1 MSIKRETVG
10 KIFLFGFVGCIIA
23 NIVFGFFTAFF
34 GSWEFQFS
42 TTRSVVFFT
51 LFILAIVCFI
61 IGFILS
67 PGKNNQDHEKI
78 ISFIDNYKNKQQQL
92 NNRHRRIS
100 KNYKKRTANRNI
112 NSFEKNSNIKQMDL
126 PEELNGNLP
135 HSDRLKE
142 KFGNWDC
149 SSQEMYLAMNYAY
162 NLGYDTGYDT
172 GYNHGYSAGSAS
184 HH

>member
-1 MSIKRETVG
+1 MGKYFYLVVLGGIGCFIALFVSISFFRAWE
-10 KIFLFGFVGCIIA
+10 LFDP
-23 NIVFGFFTAFF
+23 
-34 GSWEFQFS
+34 
-42 TTRSVVFFT
+42 

-78 ISFIDNYKNKQQQL
+78 ISFIDSYKNKQHRL
-92 NNRHRRIS
+92 NNRHRRTS
-100 KNYKKRTANRNI
+100 KNYKKRTTNRNI

-162 NLGYDTGYDT
+162 NLGYDTGYDD
-172 GYNHGYSAGSAS
+172 GYRAGSTS

>member
-1 MSIKRETVG
+1 MFVMSITRETRNTVG
-10 KIFLFGFVGCIIA
+10 KIFLFSGIGCFIALFVSIS
-23 NIVFGFFTAFF
+23 FFRA
-34 GSWEFQFS
+34 WELFDP
-42 TTRSVVFFT
+42 
-51 LFILAIVCFI
+51 LFISSIVCSI
-61 IGFILS
+61 IGSILTT
-67 PGKNNQDHEKI
+67 GKHQKNHDHEKI